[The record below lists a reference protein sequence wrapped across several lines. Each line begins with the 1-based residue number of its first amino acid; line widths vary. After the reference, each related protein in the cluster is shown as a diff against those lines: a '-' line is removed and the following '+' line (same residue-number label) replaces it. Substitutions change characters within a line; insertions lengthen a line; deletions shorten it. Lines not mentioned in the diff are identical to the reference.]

1 MYIGIDHG
9 TSAIRFSSGEDRFKI
24 SRKEAVSFTYEDLK
38 CLSPLES
45 IDGIAVCYSMGDAI
59 TGITP
64 INKVR
69 NRGIIT
75 REGAG
80 EHIGG
85 GTKVY
90 DEIEKSGIPAVV
102 IPGIHKNSPTDPR
115 FKVYSH
121 QTSPEKI
128 GIAYRVCQD
137 LGEDFVVS
145 DISSNTVSLLVTGGR
160 ISGAFDACIFAPGT
174 KHGAIDVDG
183 IRKVDSG
190 VWTANEA
197 FLHAGVDENV
207 PAEYRN
213 DTIAMFA
220 AMECASLKLL
230 NRNAPVALAGS
241 MAEEVSDAVSC
252 LLDEEVFVYDEWAA
266 SDGLSMIASD
276 VFSGKKEILGLEV
289 SELSL

>member
-9 TSAIRFSSGEDRFKI
+9 TSAIRFSSGEDKFKI
-24 SRKEAVSFTYEDLK
+24 SRKDAVNFRYEDLNRL
-38 CLSPLES
+38 CPLDCIE
-45 IDGIAVCYSMGDAI
+45 GIAVCYSMGDAI
-59 TGITP
+59 TEITP
-64 INKVR
+64 IGKVK
-69 NRGIIT
+69 NRGIVT

-102 IPGIHKNSPTDPR
+102 IPGIHRNSPTDPR

-128 GIAYRVCQD
+128 GIAYRVYQD
-137 LGEDFVVS
+137 LGENFIVS
-145 DISSNTVSLLVTGGR
+145 DISSNTVSLLVTGGH
-160 ISGAFDACIFAPGT
+160 ITGAFDACIFAPGT

-183 IRKVDSG
+183 IRKIDSG
-190 VWTANEA
+190 EWTANEA
-197 FLHAGVDENV
+197 FLHAGTDENV
-207 PAEYRN
+207 PPEYRRE
-213 DTIAMFA
+213 TIAMFA

-230 NRNAPVALAGS
+230 NRDAPVALAGS
-241 MAEEVSDAVSC
+241 MAEEVFGIVSS

-266 SDGLSMIASD
+266 SEGLSMIASD
-276 VFSGKKEILGLEV
+276 VFSGEKEILGLSV
-289 SELSL
+289 SGLD